1 MLVKKYQVILNDD
14 RVPFLEKEWEK
25 EYPEIASTLSNP
37 KDVYDLAVNLL
48 RITKLPEE
56 HVYMF
61 ALTSKSELLGIFEAS
76 MGMIDAAALSPRE
89 ILQRA
94 LLINAARIIVM
105 HNHTSGKEAPSKCD
119 IDATNL
125 LNAAC
130 KNVGILLD
138 DHIIAGEYD
147 YYSFRKGGLIT
158 D

>member
-61 ALTSKSELLGIFEAS
+61 ALTSKSELLGIFEEIGRAS
-76 MGMIDAAALSPRE
+76 CRE
-89 ILQRA
+89 R
-94 LLINAARIIVM
+94 V
-105 HNHTSGKEAPSKCD
+105 
-119 IDATNL
+119 
-125 LNAAC
+125 
-130 KNVGILLD
+130 
-138 DHIIAGEYD
+138 
-147 YYSFRKGGLIT
+147 
-158 D
+158 